1 MNGLKH
7 LIQCHCMLPQYRNR
21 KIPVFHKFVVFSIV
35 DNEDNVVPK
44 LVDCNN
50 CGAIHK
56 IVELGKSEIA
66 VGREDIKSAMSI
78 EDIEFS
84 LPENV
89 VRILKSYD
97 AFLPTWEETLFAFDN
112 NLWGKDIVLTRE
124 EISGVTQGKVLRLL
138 GPPNL
143 VKIESFSRDEFI
155 S

>member
-1 MNGLKH
+1 
-7 LIQCHCMLPQYRNR
+7 
-21 KIPVFHKFVVFSIV
+21 
-35 DNEDNVVPK
+35 
-44 LVDCNN
+44 
-50 CGAIHK
+50 
-56 IVELGKSEIA
+56 
-66 VGREDIKSAMSI
+66 MSI

-97 AFLPTWEETLFAFDN
+97 VFLPTWEETLFAFDN

-143 VKIESFSRDEFI
+143 VKIESFSRDEFL